1 MSNCDVNGDSA
12 CNTVAPSSATRLDAP
27 EDLVIDLGVGGGCTN
42 TEGGRNMRALVT
54 TLGVVLTLGIAVG
67 GLPAESGAAQATL
80 GCPATAQAGQ
90 QFTIEVA
97 IDVGTTPLGAYSIA
111 VTYDPAVLTLAS
123 VAGGNT
129 AEFSGRPTTNTPTPG
144 TTNLSA
150 FQSVSLTSPTGVV
163 SVAMIA
169 FSVAATASA
178 TTAIGLTVKTLF
190 DTNSTLILPATGTGC
205 SVSVMGAGSTTT
217 STTSTTIATTTT
229 STATL
234 PPSTTTTT
242 TRPPTTTTAVPTT
255 TTSST
260 TATST
265 TTPSATTT
273 TQRPTTTTAPTT
285 TSTTATTITS
295 PPTTSTTTTAT

>member
-1 MSNCDVNGDSA
+1 LRLHLQPVCMPMGNSLIRWRPQPTEKEAGD
-12 CNTVAPSSATRLDAP
+12 
-27 EDLVIDLGVGGGCTN
+27 
-42 TEGGRNMRALVT
+42 MRALVT

-97 IDVGTTPLGAYSIA
+97 IDVGTTPLGAYAIA

-129 AEFSGRPTTNTPTPG
+129 AEFSGKPTTNTPTPG

-163 SVAMIA
+163 SVAMIG

-178 TTAIGLTVKTLF
+178 TTDLGLTVKTLF
-190 DTNSTLILPATGTGC
+190 DTNSTPILPATGTGC
-205 SVSVMGAGSTTT
+205 SVSVIGGGSTTT
-217 STTSTTIATTTT
+217 STTSTTIAITTT
-229 STATL
+229 SA
-234 PPSTTTTT
+234 
-242 TRPPTTTTAVPTT
+242 
-255 TTSST
+255 
-260 TATST
+260 
-265 TTPSATTT
+265 
-273 TQRPTTTTAPTT
+273 
-285 TSTTATTITS
+285 
-295 PPTTSTTTTAT
+295 